1 MQVCIDQTKNSHRTV
16 FSLIVWSKKKKKEG
30 VSPEHDVTPMAS
42 DHLPLRLARLF
53 LIFPSQLVKNKKKT
67 RDPIMMS
74 SRDLSLLRRALR
86 YKRDMGEVSCGFFCV
101 WACVRVIG
109 VQAKNPIF
117 FIKKKNFSIDRYSV
131 TGIGYRWNSDKRY
144 NGWPIDNKPTTD

>member
-1 MQVCIDQTKNSHRTV
+1 MEVCIDQTKKQQPNC
-16 FSLIVWSKKKKKEG
+16 FFLIVWSKKKKGG

-53 LIFPSQLVKNKKKT
+53 LIFPSQLAKNKKKNAT
-67 RDPIMMS
+67 PSWCPPEIWACYVGPSVTSETWERW
-74 SRDLSLLRRALR
+74 A
-86 YKRDMGEVSCGFFCV
+86 VGFFV
-101 WACVRVIG
+101 YVRACVLLTSKP
-109 VQAKNPIF
+109 KNPF
-117 FIKKKNFSIDRYSV
+117 FYIKKNFWIDTYSV